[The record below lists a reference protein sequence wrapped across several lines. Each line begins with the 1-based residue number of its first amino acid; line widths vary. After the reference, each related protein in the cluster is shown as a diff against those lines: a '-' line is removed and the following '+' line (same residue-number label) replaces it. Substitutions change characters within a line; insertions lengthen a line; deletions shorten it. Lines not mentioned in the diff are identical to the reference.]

1 VPHKPVESDT
11 LCAMG
16 VSQEPGG
23 QRDAAPV
30 VVGAVLVRSGKV
42 LAARRIAPAE
52 LAGRWEFPGGKVE
65 PDEAEADALVRECEE
80 ELGVTIDVLD
90 RVGPDVPLPGG
101 SVLRCYFARLRQG
114 LSNFP
119 DSSSDHD
126 ELRWLAVDELG
137 SVDWLPGD
145 RPIVEAVRARLDEG
159 ERFAGG
165 QVGGAVRIG
174 DTVRRPTGPWT
185 PAVHALLAHV
195 RAAGLPYVPEV
206 LGFDELG
213 REVLRY
219 VPGSTFGNDEWPD
232 WARSDAL
239 LEQAMRWLSSYHEA
253 VRDFRP
259 RDAVWRL
266 DSRAL
271 ASDELICHNDLA
283 PYNVLVT
290 DPEGSPRLVGVLD
303 WDVAGPGRP
312 IDDLA
317 FAAWNFLPLWD
328 SSLAVGEAAR
338 KLCLQ
343 VSAYGSYSPVEVLRH
358 VPVRINAG
366 LERIRKGAAAGD
378 QGMRNLISGG
388 NLEGH
393 QKALTVFA
401 ARTSEIE
408 HAIARIA

>member
-1 VPHKPVESDT
+1 
-11 LCAMG
+11 MG
-16 VSQEPGG
+16 ISQEPGTE
-23 QRDAAPV
+23 RDATLV
-30 VVGAVLVRSGKV
+30 VVGAVIVRDGKA
-42 LAARRIAPAE
+42 LAARRIGPAE

-65 PDEAEADALVRECEE
+65 PSESEPEALIRECDE
-80 ELGVTIDVLD
+80 ELGITVDVLD
-90 RVGPDVPLPGG
+90 RVGPEVPLPGG
-101 SVLRCYFARLRQG
+101 AVLRCYFAQLRQG

-119 DSSSDHD
+119 SSSSDHD
-126 ELRWLAVDELG
+126 ELRWLAPSELDD
-137 SVDWLPGD
+137 VDWLPGD
-145 RPIVEAVRARLDEG
+145 RPIVAAVRERMAEG

-185 PAVHALLAHV
+185 PTVHALLAHV
-195 RAAGLPYVPEV
+195 RNAGLPYVPEV

-213 REVLRY
+213 REVLTY

-239 LEQAMRWLSSYHEA
+239 LEQAMRWLAAYHEA

-259 RDAVWRL
+259 EHAVWRL
-266 DSRAL
+266 FPQQRAL

-290 DPEGSPRLVGVLD
+290 DPDGSLRLAGVLD

-328 SSLAVGEAAR
+328 SSLTAAEVAR
-338 KLCLQ
+338 KLRLL
-343 VSAYGSYSPVEVLRH
+343 VSAYGSGSPVDILRH
-358 VPVRINAG
+358 VPVRLNAG

-378 QGMRNLISGG
+378 QGMRNLLSGG

-393 QKALTVFA
+393 QKALAELA
-401 ARTSEIE
+401 ARTPEFE
-408 HAIARIA
+408 RELL

>member
-1 VPHKPVESDT
+1 
-11 LCAMG
+11 MG

-23 QRDAAPV
+23 ERDAVRV
-30 VVGAVLVRSGKV
+30 VVGAVIVRAGKT
-42 LAARRIAPAE
+42 LAARRIGPAE

-65 PDEAEADALVRECEE
+65 PGEAEADALIRECDE

-90 RVGPDVPLPGG
+90 RIGPDVPLPGG
-101 SVLRCYFARLRQG
+101 AVLRCYFAQLRQG

-126 ELRWLAVDELG
+126 ELRWLEADELD

-165 QVGGAVRIG
+165 RVGGAVRIG
-174 DTVRRPTGPWT
+174 DTVRRPAGPWT

-219 VPGSTFGNDEWPD
+219 VPGETFGNDDWPA
-232 WARSDAL
+232 WTRSDAL
-239 LEQAMRWLSSYHEA
+239 LEQAMRWLAAYHEA

-259 RDAVWRL
+259 KDAVWRL
-266 DSRAL
+266 DSREL

-290 DPEGSPRLVGVLD
+290 DPAGELRLAGVLD
-303 WDVAGPGRP
+303 WDVAGPGKP

-317 FAAWNFLPLWD
+317 FAAWHFLSLWD
-328 SSLAVGEAAR
+328 GEVSAAEAAR
-338 KLCLQ
+338 KLRLQ
-343 VSAYGSYSPVEVLRH
+343 VSAYGDCSAAEVLRH
-358 VPVRINAG
+358 IPVRVNAG
-366 LERIRKGAAAGD
+366 VERIRKGAAAGD
-378 QGMRNLISGG
+378 PGMRNLLSTG

-393 QKALTVFA
+393 QRAVAALA
-401 ARTSEIE
+401 ARFAEIE
-408 HAIARIA
+408 TALGE